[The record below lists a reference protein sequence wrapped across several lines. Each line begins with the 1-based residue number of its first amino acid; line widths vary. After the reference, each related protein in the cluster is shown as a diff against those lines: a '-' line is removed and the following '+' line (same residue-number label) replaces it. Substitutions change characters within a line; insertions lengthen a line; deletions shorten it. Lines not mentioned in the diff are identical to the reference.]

1 MEIWIAAGDETG
13 DWDIV
18 DGRFGSEYSGVA
30 WVLGS
35 LSSWDKALRMPH
47 GGMSALEA
55 FSRPI
60 AERLPSSVTLPA
72 KSTKYHVLDVWKY
85 TASAKLAREVTLDS
99 VNVNPVLELLRGDAA
114 WLLGESG
121 LGTLAVGGSAA
132 DGKAAG
138 LGVSGDGLRERARAF
153 AGLLSVALPFIPGDT
168 SLNLLAEGRLESV
181 IADAARFNRFSDG
194 NHNKYVEPY
203 RSFVGYLTEDLAR
216 IAKSSLPAVAD
227 GIVVNRFIC
236 KGKGPLRRFIEEQAR
251 GVPLLKANAEAAVLA
266 MNGIADLAAALVP
279 RPAGVGGC
287 RLVVPVEMAGN
298 LWAGNFK
305 ELRRAIHF

>member
-1 MEIWIAAGDETG
+1 MCWTSGSIPLRRSWPVKSRWIPFNAD
-13 DWDIV
+13 
-18 DGRFGSEYSGVA
+18 
-30 WVLGS
+30 
-35 LSSWDKALRMPH
+35 
-47 GGMSALEA
+47 
-55 FSRPI
+55 
-60 AERLPSSVTLPA
+60 
-72 KSTKYHVLDVWKY
+72 
-85 TASAKLAREVTLDS
+85 
-99 VNVNPVLELLRGDAA
+99 PVLELLRGDAA

-227 GIVVNRFIC
+227 GIVVR
-236 KGKGPLRRFIEEQAR
+236 PLHLQGQRT
-251 GVPLLKANAEAAVLA
+251 AAQ
-266 MNGIADLAAALVP
+266 VP
-279 RPAGVGGC
+279 RGAGTRGPVAQGQRRSGGLGNERDCRPCRRIGAASSGSGRLPPGGPRRNGWQPVGG
-287 RLVVPVEMAGN
+287 
-298 LWAGNFK
+298 
-305 ELRRAIHF
+305 